1 MLARRVL
8 AVEHCPLPSSLLL
21 PSSYMCACAIVGSF
35 PPFLCHQVVLVQRTR
50 SGGTVIDEASIL
62 LQELNVEAD
71 VDFVKCLATNGM

>member
-1 MLARRVL
+1 
-8 AVEHCPLPSSLLL
+8 
-21 PSSYMCACAIVGSF
+21 
-35 PPFLCHQVVLVQRTR
+35 VVLVQRTR